1 MSKLVVLS
9 LGNGD
14 LHHGFSTVAA
24 ELREEGDTH
33 PHMQRHG
40 SLPAAPEII
49 ELYRN
54 WQLVYLA
61 LCQRLELN
69 SRLEI
74 EAGGTTN
81 VSEIEFKDLC
91 QQLSVQINVWLSSEP
106 FRHIERQL
114 RTQLDASE
122 EIRVIIET
130 NDRLL
135 QQLPW
140 HLWQFCEDYPK
151 AEIALSGL
159 EYKRKKRLLAKTLK
173 AKVRILAIFGNSKG
187 IDLKQDRLI
196 LEQLSAAEVEFL
208 EEPQLERLHDCL
220 RQNWDILFFA
230 GHSSSQEQG
239 SIQLNQTDSLTLDRL
254 KYALKKAIGNG
265 LKLAIFNSCDGLG
278 LARSLAEL
286 DIPQVI
292 VMREPIAD
300 AVAHEFLKY
309 FLSAFSEGQTLYT
322 AVREARERLE
332 KLESKYPCATWLP
345 TIYQNQAEP
354 LTTWRD
360 WCAPLEAN
368 SVVESERSHQ
378 VSIALN
384 PFQRILLASVAIAGL
399 VMGVRQLGIL
409 QTWEIQTFDLSLRL
423 RSREAPDP
431 RLLIVKVTEAD
442 VQKQQPQEMRSLS
455 DAALAQLLAK
465 LRQYQPKVIG
475 LDIYRNFPVKFN
487 QKNLVTYL
495 QDRRFIAVCEVERAK
510 DENPGEDYY
519 PGIGSP
525 PEVPKNRL
533 GFSDFLFDPH
543 RVIRRQLLFMDIN
556 PQSACATNVSFS
568 FQVAQTYLATKDIQP
583 QRNGRGNWQLG
594 KVVFPRLEPNTGG
607 YRQLDALGY
616 QILLNYRAADLV
628 AQQVTLYQILSGS
641 LDAKL
646 PSLVKDR
653 IVLIGTTAKSFKDY
667 FPTPYTDS
675 ESGELPGVAIH
686 AHMVSQILSAVLD
699 ERPLLWWLP
708 LWAETLWIWGWSL
721 VGGLLGWRW
730 RSPLLLALV
739 AAAALSILSI
749 VCFILLLE
757 GGWLPLVPA
766 AIAGAI
772 ATLVT
777 YKVTQSK
784 PKS

>member
-14 LHHGFSTVAA
+14 LHHGFSTVTAK
-24 ELREEGDTH
+24 LREEGDAH
-33 PHMQRHG
+33 HKQFCG

-54 WQLVYLA
+54 WRLVYLA

-69 SRLEI
+69 SRIEI
-74 EAGGTTN
+74 EAGGITN
-81 VSEIEFKDLC
+81 VSEIEFRDLC
-91 QQLSVQINVWLSSEP
+91 QQLPGKINSWLNFEP

-114 RTQLDASE
+114 RTQLDPAE

-159 EYKRKKRLLAKTLK
+159 EYKRKKRVSTKISK

-187 IDLKQDRLI
+187 IDLEPDRLI
-196 LEQLSAAEVEFL
+196 LKQLSELAEIEFL
-208 EEPQLERLHDCL
+208 VEPPLEDLHDCL

-230 GHSSSQEQG
+230 GHSSSQAQG

-254 KYALKKAIGNG
+254 KYALRKAIGNG

-309 FLSAFSEGQTLYT
+309 FLSAFAGGQTLYT

-354 LTTWRD
+354 LTAWRD
-360 WCAPLEAN
+360 WCAPQEVS
-368 SVVESERSHQ
+368 SVVESDRAIGA
-378 VSIALN
+378 IAHKLG
-384 PFQRILLASVAIAGL
+384 RVLLTSVAIAGL
-399 VMGVRQLGIL
+399 VVGARQLGIL
-409 QTWEIQTFDLSLRL
+409 QTWELQAFDLGLRL

-442 VQKQQPQEMRSLS
+442 VHKQKLNEKRSLS
-455 DAALAQLLAK
+455 DAALARLLEK
-465 LRQYQPKVIG
+465 LRPHQPQVIG
-475 LDIYRNFPVKFN
+475 LDIYRDFPVNPN
-487 QKNLVTYL
+487 QAKLANYL
-495 QDRRFIAVCEVERAK
+495 QDDRFIAICEVERAK
-510 DENPGEDYY
+510 EDY
-519 PGIGSP
+519 PGISSP
-525 PEVPKNRL
+525 PEIPKNRL
-533 GFSDFLFDPH
+533 GFSDLPVDSD

-556 PQSACATNVSFS
+556 PKSACVTNESFS
-568 FQVAQTYLATKDIQP
+568 FRVARLYLGTKGIQP
-583 QRNGRGNWQLG
+583 QRNSQQNWQLG
-594 KVVFPRLEPNTGG
+594 SVILPQLEPSTGG
-607 YRQLDALGY
+607 YHQLDALGY
-616 QILLNYRAADLV
+616 QILLNYRATDPV
-628 AQQVTLYQILSGS
+628 AQQVTLSEILSGS
-641 LDAKL
+641 LDAEL
-646 PSLVKDR
+646 PLLVKDR
-653 IVLIGTTAKSFKDY
+653 IVLIGTTAESFKDY
-667 FPTPYTDS
+667 HPTPSYSTTS
-675 ESGELPGVAIH
+675 ESRELPGVAIH

-699 ERPLLWWLP
+699 DRPLLWWLP
-708 LWAETLWIWGWSL
+708 SWGENLWIWGWAL
-721 VGGLLGWRW
+721 VGSVLGWRW
-730 RSPLLLALV
+730 RSPLQLGLVTATALG
-739 AAAALSILSI
+739 ILSGL
-749 VCFILLLE
+749 CFVLLLK
-757 GGWLPLVPA
+757 GGWLPLIPA

-772 ATLVT
+772 ATVVT
-777 YKVTQSK
+777 YKVTQ
-784 PKS
+784 PERKS